1 VSALVGVVASASQEM
16 KRFLWVLAT
25 ASVFLSV
32 VTAGAAPPRRG
43 EFVVG
48 KTLAGIR
55 LGMTK
60 EQVLDAWGAR
70 HGVCT
75 SCPRETWYF
84 NYTAFAPQGAGV
96 AFRRDHVVHVFT
108 VWRPTGWRTAE
119 GLTLGAPASDV
130 ARLYGSLDR
139 RQCTFYYALL
149 KPTKRA
155 QSVFYVFRDKVW
167 GFGLIP
173 PNASPCL

>member
-1 VSALVGVVASASQEM
+1 VLRRLFFLVAALSLLCGVTGSA
-16 KRFLWVLAT
+16 AT
-25 ASVFLSV
+25 PKQ
-32 VTAGAAPPRRG
+32 GK
-43 EFVVG
+43 FVPG
-48 KTLAGIR
+48 RSLAGIR

-60 EQVLDAWGAR
+60 EQVLAAWGER

-84 NYTAFAPQGAGV
+84 NYTAFAPEGAGV
-96 AFRRDHVVHVFT
+96 AFRRDRVVHVFT
-108 VWRPTGWRTAE
+108 IWRPAGWRTPE

-149 KPTKRA
+149 RPTRKA

>member
-1 VSALVGVVASASQEM
+1 MRRVALHSALAALVLSA
-16 KRFLWVLAT
+16 LLALP
-25 ASVFLSV
+25 A
-32 VTAGAAPPRRG
+32 AGAPPKRG
-43 EFVVG
+43 DFVPG
-48 KTLAGIR
+48 KSLGGIR

-60 EQVLDAWGAR
+60 QQVLAAWGER

-75 SCPRETWYF
+75 SCPRETWYY
-84 NYTAFAPQGAGV
+84 NYAAFAPEGTGV
-96 AFRRDHVVHVFT
+96 AFARGRVVHVFT
-108 VWRPTGWRTAE
+108 VWRPAGWRTPE
-119 GLTLGAPASDV
+119 GLVLGAPASDV
-130 ARLYGSLDR
+130 SRLYGSLDR

-149 KPTKRA
+149 KPTRGA